1 MNETT
6 AMMNSK
12 IFGVKVQST
21 GKLLVDMKKDC
32 EAAKRTK

>member
-1 MNETT
+1 MNETIAIVNT
-6 AMMNSK
+6 K